1 MHIIY
6 KLIDSFFFSISGN
19 IFVDCNKERTQQT
32 TRIRRAF
39 RENVSLPTIESH
51 STMKFSF
58 TLPEKTR
65 DNPFTILNSQEQ
77 HPCEFFKILQTDTE
91 IILTDF
97 HHKILYFTAEN
108 KHPGL
113 TNPNTQRNVS
123 NMMQNI
129 FIIIICVMLVIV
141 LITNCKRR

>member
-19 IFVDCNKERTQQT
+19 IFVECNKERTQQT
-32 TRIRRAF
+32 TRIRREF
-39 RENVSLPTIESH
+39 RENVSVPTIESH

-58 TLPEKTR
+58 TLPEKTHM
-65 DNPFTILNSQEQ
+65 DI
-77 HPCEFFKILQTDTE
+77 
-91 IILTDF
+91 
-97 HHKILYFTAEN
+97 
-108 KHPGL
+108 
-113 TNPNTQRNVS
+113 S